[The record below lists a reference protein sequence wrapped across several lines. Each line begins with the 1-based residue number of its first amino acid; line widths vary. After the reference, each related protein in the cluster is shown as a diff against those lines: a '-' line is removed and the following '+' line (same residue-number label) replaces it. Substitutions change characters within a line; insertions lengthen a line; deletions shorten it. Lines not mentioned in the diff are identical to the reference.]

1 MNIGEAAAR
10 SGLVA
15 KTIRYYE
22 EIGLAP
28 LPKRGANGYRCYREH
43 EIDRLRFLG
52 RARALGFSVED
63 CRELLGLYGDQK
75 RRSADVKA
83 IALARIGEIDR
94 RIREME
100 ALRRTL
106 EDLAARCHGDD
117 TPHCPILE
125 DLSESARGA

>member
-10 SGLVA
+10 SGLAA

-28 LPKRGANGYRCYREH
+28 APNRGANGYRRYGEA

-63 CRELLGLYGDQK
+63 CRELLGLYGDQR

-100 ALRRTL
+100 ALRRIL
-106 EDLAARCHGDD
+106 VELAARCHGDERPD
-117 TPHCPILE
+117 CPILD
-125 DLSESARGA
+125 DLSEPALGA